1 MDNVSAVRKTE
12 TGFIK
17 RSYYVSLA
25 STFFFTATTILVSVA
40 SFGVYIFSSRDNIL
54 TPEKAFVSIS
64 LFSIIQFPINMIPNL
79 INFFI
84 LAHVALKRINRFM
97 NAEELIKYV
106 SNDFDAENA
115 VSVTGKA
122 MFTWDLEKEGDDEA
136 ENGKSGKNGKENDK
150 KKDKKK
156 DKNEKK
162 NGVISNGKIENGK
175 ESNGLSNG
183 INGKEK
189 KEIFHLK
196 DIEFSVKKGSFT
208 CVIGQVGSGKSSL
221 LSALLGE
228 MQLREDKMKSKCKV
242 NISEDLVLSYGAQLA
257 WIQNDTL
264 RGNILFGEE
273 FESKRYS
280 EVIRACALEP
290 DLEVL
295 PGNDLCEIGE
305 KGINLSGGQK
315 QRINLAR
322 VCYSGIQLDRS
333 RQLVLLDDP
342 LSAVD
347 AHVGKHLIENVLS
360 SKTGLLK
367 DTTRILVTN
376 QLHVL
381 KSGNVDQILLMKD
394 GKIEAICSYDEMLE
408 MEKRGE
414 LEKFG
419 IALKTLE
426 SSSDEEDE
434 KVKKEEKPTEKAEEP
449 LFTDRKLIDSEKL
462 ETAEVSLK
470 DYWVYIQNAGLIT
483 TLICV
488 ICYISEHSLIMSSN
502 LFLSTWTNRDF
513 NVTEGNITDELKD
526 QIYEFNKKELGYF
539 TLISAGQCLANIA
552 GNFFLIIAAIS
563 TSIKFHKQLLR
574 GIMRSPM
581 SFFDTTPIGRIINK
595 FAKDID
601 VIGECSRSN
610 VIA

>member
-1 MDNVSAVRKTE
+1 
-12 TGFIK
+12 
-17 RSYYVSLA
+17 
-25 STFFFTATTILVSVA
+25 
-40 SFGVYIFSSRDNIL
+40 
-54 TPEKAFVSIS
+54 
-64 LFSIIQFPINMIPNL
+64 MIPNL

-84 LAHVALKRINRFM
+84 LAQVAIKRITRFL

-122 MFTWDLEKEGDDEA
+122 IFTWDLENEDEPDDGKKEG
-136 ENGKSGKNGKENDK
+136 K
-150 KKDKKK
+150 KKEK
-156 DKNEKK
+156 DGKK
-162 NGVISNGKIENGK
+162 NGTISNGKIENGK
-175 ESNGLSNG
+175 ESNGLGNG
-183 INGKEK
+183 LVNGTNAKEK
-189 KEIFHLK
+189 KEIFHLR

-208 CVIGQVGSGKSSL
+208 AVIGQVGSGKSSL

-228 MQLREDKMKSKCKV
+228 MQLREDKMTAKCKV
-242 NISEDLVLSYGAQLA
+242 NISEEQVISYGAQLA

-273 FESKRYS
+273 FESRRYA

-290 DLEVL
+290 DLAVL

-322 VCYSGIQLDRS
+322 VCYSGIKVDRS

-381 KSGNVDQILLMKD
+381 KSGQVDQILLMKD
-394 GKIEAICSYDEMLE
+394 GKIEAVCSYDEMLQ
-408 MEKRGE
+408 MEERGE

-419 IALKTLE
+419 VSLKTTE
-426 SSSDEEDE
+426 SSSDEEGE
-434 KVKKEEKPTEKAEEP
+434 KAKKEEKSKKDEAEP
-449 LFTDRKLIDSEKL
+449 VFTDRKLIDSEKL

-470 DYWVYIQNAGLIT
+470 DYYVYVKNAGLIT

-488 ICYISEHSLIMSSN
+488 ICYISEHSLIMGSN
-502 LFLSTWTNRDF
+502 LFLSHWTNSDF
-513 NVTEGNITDELKD
+513 NITDGNLTDDLKE
-526 QIYEFNKKELGYF
+526 QIYEFNKKELGYYA
-539 TLISAGQCLANIA
+539 LLSASQCFANLA
-552 GNFFLIIAAIS
+552 GNFFLIMAAIS
-563 TSIKFHKQLLR
+563 TSIKFHKQLLK

-581 SFFDTTPIGRIINK
+581 SFFDTTPVGRIINK

-601 VIGECSRSN
+601 VIGECD
-610 VIA
+610 